1 MNKNVSMNCTS
12 TVYVYGISLLLLF
25 VSSIDFGFARVYR
38 VAFCVT
44 DGKGAASGLSG
55 FRPNFGRSA
64 SGHPSAGV

>member
-12 TVYVYGISLLLLF
+12 TVYVYGISLLF